1 MGRSVFIMSE
11 YKRKSRMPTATV
23 SKSTVAKPA
32 RKTRTR
38 KAPAKKAVVSKVTV
52 TTFKGGKAVAKVTTL
67 KRPSTRNLISGDRY
81 LKDFQTRWAIHS
93 FEIQELVKDFRKG
106 FNFVTP
112 YHAEA
117 VKAVKQWTV

>member
-1 MGRSVFIMSE
+1 
-11 YKRKSRMPTATV
+11 MPVATV

-38 KAPAKKAVVSKVTV
+38 KAPAKKPA
-52 TTFKGGKAVAKVTTL
+52 AIRTL
-67 KRPSTRNLISGDRY
+67 KSVKRPSAAKLITPQRY
-81 LKDFQTRWAIHS
+81 LSDIKTRWAIHS
-93 FEIQELVKDFRKG
+93 YEIEMLVSDLKKG

-117 VKAVKQWTV
+117 VKTVKKWTV